1 MIGMKLASRAAS
13 AALGR
18 VYAGESMA
26 EPDATFARI
35 DRDSDERFQSLRRE
49 LGMSAFGINLMILQP
64 GQRGRIHAHDRQE
77 EVYLVL
83 EGELTLLIEGVEH
96 VLGPDRLVRVG
107 APVRRQLINAGAR
120 RVVMVALGGSG
131 EHLGRDGHAW
141 LSWQDDG
148 PGLPPQE
155 IPLPDDLPSV

>member
-1 MIGMKLASRAAS
+1 MP
-13 AALGR
+13 
-18 VYAGESMA
+18 
-26 EPDATFARI
+26 EPDATFARL

-49 LGMSAFGINLMILQP
+49 LSVSAFGINLMILQP

-96 VLGPDRLVRVG
+96 VLGPDHLVRVG

-120 RVVMVALGGSG
+120 RVVVVALGGSG
-131 EHLGRDGHAW
+131 EHAGRDGHAW
-141 LSWQDDG
+141 VSWADDG
-148 PGLPPQE
+148 PGLAPQE